1 MNLKKL
7 LIGIL
12 IILLIVLA
20 YFAIFK
26 GITLGNIN
34 ILSVE
39 QIIQENDK
47 LTNNIEEANSLLK
60 KDYPSKKQ
68 ELSTAVTAL
77 LEKKE
82 EYFDLAKVSTE
93 NEISKANTQETYLRE
108 YLWVRVGRHAT
119 SKGVYLKMD
128 INSGNAGEQDV
139 KNLAFTVKG
148 QYIAIIKFIS
158 ALEDDDK
165 LGFKIENFKMV
176 KNDTNL
182 TATFNVR
189 GVRIKSETATT
200 TSVQTDVE

>member
-12 IILLIVLA
+12 IILLIILA

-26 GITLGNIN
+26 GITLGNLN

-39 QIIQENDK
+39 QIIQANDN

-119 SKGVYLKMD
+119 SNGVYLKMD
-128 INSGNAGEQDV
+128 INSGNAGEQEV

-176 KNDTNL
+176 KNETNL
-182 TATFNVR
+182 TATFSVR
-189 GVRIKSETATT
+189 GVRIKNETATT
-200 TSVQTDVE
+200 TSVQADVE